1 MQLWSRQSPPVDSSL
16 SRRRS
21 RKSHDLFIFAR
32 LRPRRIG
39 WQIGYGY
46 LIAIAIGWTGS
57 LTGMVIADYFQ
68 GQGILQL
75 IEAQKQAQLLTE
87 FEQTVGQAQLHGTRA
102 IVLNHN
108 SDKLPE
114 ELSALRTNL
123 AEVTALRQT
132 FDTFLN
138 DRPAWTA
145 DDPAV
150 LRLLLADYE
159 RLLNQQAD
167 RIFTTLE
174 TEPPQDILPEVLSA
188 EVTEQLD
195 QRYRDLTALIN
206 VAQSQAAQASDVM
219 ETAQG
224 FEKFMIVASISLAG
238 CLAGLLAWRTTRSIA
253 APLENITHVAQQ
265 VTQKADYDVRLSVS
279 RNDQIGVL
287 ATALNNL
294 IERVAERTQSL
305 EQAAQVAAGQN
316 QQLEEAL
323 ATLRRTQLSL
333 VQSEKMS
340 SLGQLVAGIAH
351 EINNPLGF
359 IHGNLNYAEQYS
371 TSLLSVIDQ
380 LQSSPIEPLISPSEE
395 SEDVDIDFI
404 REDFPKVL
412 HSIKNGAERINN
424 LVVSLKIFSRLQE
437 SQLKLSNLNDGLDS
451 ALLLLGH
458 RLKLQSQRPEIQ
470 IQRDYSELPL
480 VECYSSQIN
489 QVCMNILCNAVDA
502 IDERWQQAE
511 TAWQPL
517 ITIRTRP
524 VGDHVRLEIENN
536 GLAIPQSVRDKI
548 FDPFFTTKPPGH
560 GVGLGMSTSYEIV
573 HNQHRG
579 SLSFVSPTAKG
590 GGARFTVEIP
600 QRLSSAIA
608 V

>member
-1 MQLWSRQSPPVDSSL
+1 MQLWTRQSPPIESSP
-16 SRRRS
+16 SPTRS
-21 RKSHDLFIFAR
+21 RSSDGPSVFAR

-46 LIAIAIGWTGS
+46 LVAIAIGWTGS
-57 LTGMVIADYFQ
+57 LIGLVVADYFQ
-68 GQGILQL
+68 GQGIRQL
-75 IEAQKQAQLLTE
+75 IEAQQQAQLLIE

-102 IVLNHN
+102 IALNN
-108 SDKLPE
+108 NRDKLPE
-114 ELSALRTNL
+114 ELSALSTNL
-123 AEVTALRQT
+123 AEVAALRQT
-132 FDTFLN
+132 FDTFLSEQ
-138 DRPAWTA
+138 PAWTA

-167 RIFTTLE
+167 RIFTALE
-174 TEPPQDILPEVLSA
+174 TDQPQDALPAILSA

-195 QRYRDLTALIN
+195 QRYRDLTAVIGS
-206 VAQSQAAQASDVM
+206 AQSQAASASDVM

-224 FEKFMIVASISLAG
+224 FEKFMIVASITLAS
-238 CLAGLLAWRTTRSIA
+238 CLAGLLAWRTTREIA
-253 APLENITHVAQQ
+253 TPLEKITHVAQQ
-265 VTQKADYDVRLSVS
+265 VTQKADYDVRISLSQS
-279 RNDQIGVL
+279 DQIGVL
-287 ATALNNL
+287 AIALNNL
-294 IERVAERTQSL
+294 IERVAERTHSL
-305 EQAAQVAAGQN
+305 ERVAQAAAVQN
-316 QQLEEAL
+316 KELEETL

-380 LQSSPIEPLISPSEE
+380 LQAYPINPLLSPSEE

-424 LVVSLKIFSRLQE
+424 LVLSLKIFSRLQE
-437 SQLKLSNLNDGLDS
+437 SHLKLSNLNDGLES

-511 TAWQPL
+511 ADWQPL

-524 VGDHVRLEIENN
+524 VGDRVRLEIENN

-560 GVGLGMSTSYEIV
+560 GVGLGMSTSYEII

-579 SLSFVSPTAKG
+579 TLSFISPAAKG
-590 GGARFTVEIP
+590 GGVRFTVEIP

-608 V
+608 A

>member
-1 MQLWSRQSPPVDSSL
+1 MQLWTRQSPSLESS
-16 SRRRS
+16 RS
-21 RKSHDLFIFAR
+21 PRQSQQSYGSSVFAR

-46 LIAIAIGWTGS
+46 LVAIAIGWAGS
-57 LTGMVIADYFQ
+57 ITGMVIADYFQ

-75 IEAQKQAQLLTE
+75 IDAQKQAQLLTE

-102 IVLNHN
+102 IALSNN
-108 SDKLPE
+108 RDKLAE

-123 AEVTALRQT
+123 SEVAVLRQT
-132 FDTFLN
+132 FDAFLS

-145 DDPAV
+145 ADPAV
-150 LRLLLADYE
+150 LSFLLADYE
-159 RLLNQQAD
+159 QLLNQQAD
-167 RIFTTLE
+167 SIVTTLE
-174 TEPPQDILPEVLSA
+174 TEQPQDALPAILSA

-195 QRYRDLTALIN
+195 QRYSDLTALIS

-224 FEKFMIVASISLAG
+224 FEKFMIVVSMTLAG
-238 CLAGLLAWRTTRSIA
+238 CLAGVLAWRTTRAIA
-253 APLENITHVAQQ
+253 VPLEKVTHAAQQ
-265 VTQKADYDVRLSVS
+265 VTQKADYDVRIAVS

-305 EQAAQVAAGQN
+305 EQAAQVSAVQN
-316 QQLEEAL
+316 QELEETL

-359 IHGNLNYAEQYS
+359 IHGNLNYADQYS
-371 TSLLSVIDQ
+371 SSLLAVIDQ
-380 LQSSPIEPLISPSEE
+380 LRSALNEPVNIPGEE
-395 SEDVDIDFI
+395 SEDIDIDFI

-437 SQLKLSNLNDGLDS
+437 SHLKLSNLNDGLDS

-458 RLKLQSQRPEIQ
+458 RLKRQSQRPEIQ
-470 IQRDYSELPL
+470 IQRCYGELPL
-480 VECYSSQIN
+480 VECYGSQIN
-489 QVCMNILCNAVDA
+489 QACMNILCNAVDA
-502 IDERWQQAE
+502 IDERWEQAE
-511 TAWQPL
+511 ADWQPL
-517 ITIRTRP
+517 ITLRTLQ

-536 GLAIPQSVRDKI
+536 GLTIPQSARDKV
-548 FDPFFTTKPPGH
+548 FDPFFTTKPPGQ
-560 GVGLGMSTSYEIV
+560 GVGLGMSTSYEII
-573 HNQHRG
+573 HRQHRG
-579 SLSFVSPTAKG
+579 KLSFTSPAASG
-590 GGARFTVEIP
+590 CGARFTVEIP
-600 QRLSSAIA
+600 QRLTAIA
-608 V
+608 A